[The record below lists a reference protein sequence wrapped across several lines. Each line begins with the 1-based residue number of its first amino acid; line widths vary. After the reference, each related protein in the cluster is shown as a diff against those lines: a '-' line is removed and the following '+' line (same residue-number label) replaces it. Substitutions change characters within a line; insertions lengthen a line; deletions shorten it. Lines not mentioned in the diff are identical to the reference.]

1 MAASK
6 TSISVFSGQTTTST
20 SAAKDVSTV
29 YAATLFGDI
38 VVVGTPTAAASFQV
52 QESPDGGT
60 TYYLGPVF
68 STSLAAGT
76 YDFKYALDP
85 TTDHAKVT
93 FTQQTG
99 GRRRPRP
106 AQSGTPAGGG

>member
-20 SAAKDVSTV
+20 SAAKDVSAV
-29 YAATLFGDI
+29 YAATLFVDI

-60 TYYLGPVF
+60 TYYLGPVI
-68 STSLAAGT
+68 STNLAAAT

-85 TTDHAKVT
+85 TTDHVKVT

-99 GRRRPRP
+99 GTSSTCT
-106 AQSGTPAGGG
+106 AQIGTVTGI